1 MTVGTEVDAG
11 IASVEARVA
20 KLEAAGKTDLA
31 KVKAW
36 IAAQWPH
43 FVTWGG
49 ALAAA
54 IKVGLV
60 KF

>member
-11 IASVEARVA
+11 IAAVEARIA
-20 KLEAAGKTDLA
+20 KLEAVGKTDWA

-36 IAAQWPH
+36 VSANWPH
-43 FVTWGG
+43 FVTWAG
-49 ALAAA
+49 AAVAAV
-54 IKVGLV
+54 KVGLV